1 MSKKIK
7 KFKEHFEDEE
17 HLRIR
22 EQRKPRASEKT
33 ALRNAVKNNEWL
45 EFEDD
50 WDDEQDSD
58 YYR

>member
-22 EQRKPRASEKT
+22 EQRKPRSSEKT